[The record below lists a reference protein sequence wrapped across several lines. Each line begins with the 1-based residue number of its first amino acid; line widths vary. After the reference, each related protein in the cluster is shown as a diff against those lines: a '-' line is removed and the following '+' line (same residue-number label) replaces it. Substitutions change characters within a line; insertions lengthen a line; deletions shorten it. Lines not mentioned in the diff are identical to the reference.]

1 MTIEE
6 KKAWLDRYWLCE
18 LEVRSLER
26 QKEEASRDLLRVT
39 PTYLA
44 SSRGSKDPH
53 GKETLYDKIVR
64 LSREVDEAIDRK
76 YDMMVEIE
84 QAIEGAQT
92 YRQKMV
98 LRLRHINCMIW
109 DDIAVAMHYSI
120 EGKKIFKLYN
130 TALLNLKIG
139 N

>member
-44 SSRGSKDPH
+44 SSKGSQDPH
-53 GKETLYDKIVR
+53 GKETLYDKILR
-64 LSREVDEAIDRK
+64 LSREIDEAIDRK
-76 YDMMVEIE
+76 HDTKIEIE

-98 LRLRHINCMIW
+98 LQLRHINCMKW
-109 DDIAVAMHYSI
+109 DAISKEMHYSI